1 MGIIFEPSVIISIV
15 ISLLI
20 AMLSKR
26 LANLGEKTIAYLTS
40 FSFKIKNKINTMKWR
55 KRRSLLLSIRN
66 EHKVTWAIIRSY
78 TFFILFSLIFISYMF
93 LLTIGPLKGIGN
105 LPSSVIIL
113 ISSPIYIFE
122 ILWLVQRDKA
132 QTLVKIADEKIIN
145 RSFHQ
150 RAKYAKRKTVRT
162 VKMKNENL

>member
-15 ISLLI
+15 TSLLI

-26 LANLGEKTIAYLTS
+26 LTNLGEITISYLTS
-40 FSFKIKNKINTMKWR
+40 FSFKIKNKISIMKWR

-66 EHKVTWAIIRSY
+66 EHKVTRAIIRAY
-78 TFFILFSLIFISYMF
+78 ALFILFSLVFISYMF

-105 LPSSVIIL
+105 LPSSFIML

-122 ILWLVQRDKA
+122 ILWLIQRDKA

-150 RAKYAKRKTVRT
+150 RAKYAKRKTVRS